1 MRNSVL
7 QYVVVLLL
15 ISYNSSNGHENASN
29 GQGYCNGECGLL
41 SLMYRE
47 VKTNGPGLYQEILI
61 VVWGIRLI
69 MKR

>member
-47 VKTNGPGLYQEILI
+47 VKTNGPGLY
-61 VVWGIRLI
+61 
-69 MKR
+69 